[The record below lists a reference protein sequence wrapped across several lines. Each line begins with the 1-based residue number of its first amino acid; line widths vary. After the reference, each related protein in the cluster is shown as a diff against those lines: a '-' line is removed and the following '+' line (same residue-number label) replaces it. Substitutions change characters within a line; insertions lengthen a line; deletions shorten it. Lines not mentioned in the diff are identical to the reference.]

1 MTTSYRLLLNLKSLT
16 YLPSVCHSPLVPG
29 IVDFPGFI
37 CLNIPHIARK
47 SDSHP
52 TLKYANYPTL
62 KMQIISRLNLAE
74 VEDVEM
80 DKKVENAIYIHFNI
94 RQNRLHDM
102 ELLLPPA
109 VT

>member
-1 MTTSYRLLLNLKSLT
+1 
-16 YLPSVCHSPLVPG
+16 
-29 IVDFPGFI
+29 
-37 CLNIPHIARK
+37 
-47 SDSHP
+47 
-52 TLKYANYPTL
+52 
-62 KMQIISRLNLAE
+62 MQIISRLNLAE

-109 VT
+109 VTWHKIIGEGWRASGRLARGRERMAEVVKHEQLFI